1 MESAVRPSC
10 LLKGGFL
17 GILNEQARRLPPEAP
32 VERRIAVRNPLS
44 LSLKSQAVK
53 KHG

>member
-1 MESAVRPSC
+1 MDAVGRAAVPPSC

-17 GILNEQARRLPPEAP
+17 GILNERARRLPPEAP

-44 LSLKSQAVK
+44 LSQRAKP
-53 KHG
+53 

>member
-1 MESAVRPSC
+1 MRDHTVVEN
-10 LLKGGFL
+10 GFL
-17 GILNEQARRLPPEAP
+17 GILNEQARRLPPEAL